1 MYVLEVALQG
11 LHDNTKWVA
20 EGVADESM
28 YVCMYVYMYVCMYA
42 LYVCIYVCIVC
53 MYVCM
58 YVCMHQSIPLRASV
72 NLITSVWRN
81 FRI

>member
-28 YVCMYVYMYVCMYA
+28 YVCMY
-42 LYVCIYVCIVC
+42 IC

-58 YVCMHQSIPLRASV
+58 FVCMYASKHTFV
-72 NLITSVWRN
+72 S
-81 FRI
+81 FGEPDY

>member
-1 MYVLEVALQG
+1 MLKYGNRMYVCMYIFIYVCMYVLEVALQG

-42 LYVCIYVCIVC
+42 LYVC
-53 MYVCM
+53 MY
-58 YVCMHQSIPLRASV
+58 ASKH
-72 NLITSVWRN
+72 TFAS
-81 FRI
+81 FGEPDY